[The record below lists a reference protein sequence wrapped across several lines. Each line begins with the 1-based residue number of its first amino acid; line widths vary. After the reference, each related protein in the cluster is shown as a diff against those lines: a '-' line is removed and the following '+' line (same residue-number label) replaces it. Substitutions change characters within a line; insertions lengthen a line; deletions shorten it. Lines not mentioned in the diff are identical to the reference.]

1 MKRLL
6 PLFLLALALPVLATA
21 KSNTIVLVPG
31 EVIYARFE
39 VSGKKNIK
47 LVSVSKEK
55 DDKAQLTFR
64 TKRDEKTL
72 MVMLQVENKFSDDL
86 DYELVIHSMKL
97 DRESHFDVSPVVGNK
112 VSFEILPALTEEMIL
127 SGFKL
132 EK

>member
-6 PLFLLALALPVLATA
+6 PLFLLALALPVLAAA

>member
-6 PLFLLALALPVLATA
+6 PLFLLALALPVFAAA

-72 MVMLQVENKFSDDL
+72 MVMLQVENRFSDDF
-86 DYELVIHSMKL
+86 DYELVLHSVKL

-112 VSFEILPALTEEMIL
+112 VSFEVLPALTEEMIL